1 MDKSTFQQK
10 LQQYKDMVYRIAYT
24 YLRNTADAEDVS
36 QETFLKFYQLSKP
49 FTDAGLEKAWLIRVT
64 LNACHN
70 LRKSVWYNRRAD
82 YKEIPELFSDP
93 TDNLLYEEV
102 FALPERYRIVILL
115 YYYEEYSIQEIADLT
130 GRKISTIQTQLA
142 RARKKL
148 KLALTEQG
156 RDFYEQES
164 LSANYESHPNAGTL

>member
-1 MDKSTFQQK
+1 MEHKREKMVDALQDCPVIAALKS
-10 LQQYKDMVYRIAYT
+10 
-24 YLRNTADAEDVS
+24 
-36 QETFLKFYQLSKP
+36 
-49 FTDAGLEKAWLIRVT
+49 DAGLEKAWLIRVT

-148 KLALTEQG
+148 KLAPLLLIFPQ
-156 RDFYEQES
+156 
-164 LSANYESHPNAGTL
+164 

>member
-70 LRKSVWYNRRAD
+70 LRKSVWYNPKKFRSCSPTPPTTCSMKKYLHCRNDTALSSCSIITRN
-82 YKEIPELFSDP
+82 IPFKRLP
-93 TDNLLYEEV
+93 T
-102 FALPERYRIVILL
+102 
-115 YYYEEYSIQEIADLT
+115 
-130 GRKISTIQTQLA
+130 
-142 RARKKL
+142 
-148 KLALTEQG
+148 
-156 RDFYEQES
+156 
-164 LSANYESHPNAGTL
+164 